1 MGVIL
6 AAHEAVMLY
15 ACFTLLQMHMS
26 HMVAGDNDGLQNWCN
41 VTAAAYVPLC
51 VKSIIASGTAASLW
65 VQY

>member
-1 MGVIL
+1 
-6 AAHEAVMLY
+6 MLY